1 MASALVSW
9 LRDDTLLLALIAI
22 VCYLLA
28 LLTSSL
34 WVRWVLN
41 REWWSE
47 VNSSARYASI
57 DGIRG
62 FLAFGVFVHHY
73 VLMWLTIRHGSWRP
87 APHNFENEI
96 GRGSVAI
103 FFMITAF
110 LFWGRA
116 HAKRGLEL
124 KKFFISRLF
133 RIYPLYLLLV
143 AMLFLAV
150 AYESN
155 WTAREP
161 ASAIVKEAVKWCVFH
176 MPIINQ
182 HPDMIFGG
190 GTWTLLY
197 EAWFYVSLPLLAI
210 IFFQEKA
217 LWKKALAAAAAA
229 ALFAVNHLSFS
240 FASAF
245 LGGIVAVYWSRDLKR
260 VQLARGKAAAWV
272 ALVCLA
278 CVGLF
283 VYNPFS
289 VAGIALLTVF
299 FVVIA
304 SGNTLFGLLTLP
316 GARWMGE
323 ISYSVYLGHGIVLWF
338 ITDEVLTR
346 IPNFHPSAL
355 WLAGAGIVMTPLIIL
370 LTSASFML
378 IERPFIAM
386 GHRYGSV
393 QLWVNHRQVWGEVWR
408 KMGRVRSHSFQTRQP
423 SGPEEKDLI
432 LIDSD

>member
-9 LRDDTLLLALIAI
+9 LRYDTLLLVLIAI

-41 REWWSE
+41 QELRSE
-47 VNSSARYASI
+47 IDSSARYVTV

-73 VLMWLTIRHGSWRP
+73 VLMWVNFRHGSWLP
-87 APHNFENEI
+87 PQHNFENEI

-133 RIYPLYLLLV
+133 RIYPLYLLFVSL
-143 AMLFLAV
+143 LFLTV

-161 ASAIVKEAVKWCVFH
+161 ASAIVKEAVKWFFLFH
-176 MPIINQ
+176 MPIINR
-182 HPDMIFGG
+182 HPDLMIGG
-190 GTWTLLY
+190 VAWTLLY
-197 EAWFYVSLPLLAI
+197 EAWFYVSLPLLVI
-210 IFFQEKA
+210 VFLQEKA
-217 LWKKALAAAAAA
+217 PWRKAVAAGAAA
-229 ALFAVNHLSFS
+229 ALFAANHLSFS

-245 LGGIVAVYWSRDLKR
+245 LGGIVAVYWSLDLKR
-260 VQLARGKAAAWV
+260 VQMARSKTAAWV

-278 CVGLF
+278 CVGLL
-283 VYNPFS
+283 VYDPFT
-289 VAGIALLTVF
+289 VAGIGLLTVF

-304 SGNTLFGLLTLP
+304 SGNTLFGLLSLP

-323 ISYSVYLGHGIVLWF
+323 ISYSVYLGHAIVLWF
-338 ITDEVLTR
+338 TWAKVLPR
-346 IPNFHPSAL
+346 IPKFHPSAW

-370 LTSASFML
+370 LASASFML

-386 GHRYGSV
+386 GHRYGKAQSRSSV
-393 QLWVNHRQVWGEVWR
+393 RATHGGKWVE
-408 KMGRVRSHSFQTRQP
+408 SLATRFKAV
-423 SGPEEKDLI
+423 S
-432 LIDSD
+432 

>member
-9 LRDDTLLLALIAI
+9 LRNDTLLLVLIAI
-22 VCYLLA
+22 ACYLLA

-41 REWWSE
+41 QGLWSE
-47 VNSSARYASI
+47 INSSARYVAV

-73 VLMWLTIRHGSWRP
+73 MLMWLNLRHGSWAP
-87 APHNFENEI
+87 PHNLQNEL

-124 KKFFISRLF
+124 KNFFTSRVF
-133 RIYPLYLLLV
+133 RIYPLYLLFVSL
-143 AMLFLAV
+143 LFLVV

-161 ASAIVKEAVKWCVFH
+161 ASAIVKEAVKWSFFH
-176 MPIINQ
+176 MPIINRHQ
-182 HPDMIFGG
+182 DMIFGG
-190 GTWTLLY
+190 VAWTLLY
-197 EAWFYVSLPLLAI
+197 EACFYVSLPLLAI
-210 IFFQEKA
+210 VFLQERPP
-217 LWKKALAAAAAA
+217 WRKALAGGAAA
-229 ALFAVNHLSFS
+229 ALFAFNHLSFS
-240 FASAF
+240 IASAF
-245 LGGIVAVYWSRDLKR
+245 LGGIVAVYWSVDLNR
-260 VQLARGKAAAWV
+260 VQLARGKTAAWV
-272 ALVCLA
+272 ALLCLA

-283 VYNPFS
+283 VYDPFN
-289 VAGIALLTVF
+289 VAGIGLLTVF

-304 SGNTLFGLLTLP
+304 SGNTLFGLLSLP

-323 ISYSVYLGHGIVLWF
+323 ISYSVYLGHGIMLWF
-338 ITDEVLTR
+338 IKHEVLTR

-355 WLAGAGIVMTPLIIL
+355 WLAGAGFIITPLIIL
-370 LTSASFML
+370 LASASFTL
-378 IERPFIAM
+378 VERPFIAM
-386 GHRYGSV
+386 GHRYGKG
-393 QLWVNHRQVWGEVWR
+393 QLWLNRGQVLARGMAET
-408 KMGRVRSHSFQTRQP
+408 G
-423 SGPEEKDLI
+423 
-432 LIDSD
+432 

>member
-1 MASALVSW
+1 MKEEVEVARHALVSW
-9 LRDDTLLLALIAI
+9 LQYDTLLLGLIAI
-22 VCYLLA
+22 VCYLVA

-41 REWWSE
+41 QELRAD
-47 VNSSARYASI
+47 VNSSARYVAI

-73 VLMWLTIRHGSWRP
+73 VLLWLNIRHGSWLP
-87 APHNFENEI
+87 APHNFENEL

-116 HAKRGLEL
+116 HARRGLEL

-143 AMLFLAV
+143 SLLFLAI
-150 AYESN
+150 AYQSN

-161 ASAIVKEAVKWCVFH
+161 ASAVVKEAVEWCFFH

-190 GTWTLLY
+190 VTWTLLY

-210 IFFQEKA
+210 VFFQEKA
-217 LWKKALAAAAAA
+217 LWKKVVAGGAAA
-229 ALFAVNHLSFS
+229 ALFAFNHLSFS
-240 FASAF
+240 IASAF
-245 LGGIVAVYWSRDLKR
+245 LGGIVAVYWSLDLKR
-260 VQLARGKAAAWV
+260 VQLARGKTAAWV
-272 ALVCLA
+272 ALGCLA

-289 VAGIALLTVF
+289 VAGISLLTASF
-299 FVVIA
+299 IVIA
-304 SGNTLFGLLTLP
+304 SGNTLFGLLSLP

-323 ISYSVYLGHGIVLWF
+323 ISYSVYLGHGVVLWF
-338 ITDEVLTR
+338 IKAELLTR
-346 IPNFHPSAL
+346 IPNFHPSAW
-355 WLAGAGIVMTPLIIL
+355 WLASAGIVMSPLIIL

-378 IERPFIAM
+378 VERPFIAM
-386 GHRYGSV
+386 GHRYGKV
-393 QLWVNHRQVWGEVWR
+393 QLWLSYGQVWGEVWR
-408 KMGRVRSHSFQTRQP
+408 KMGRVRSHSLQTR
-423 SGPEEKDLI
+423 
-432 LIDSD
+432 

>member
-9 LRDDTLLLALIAI
+9 LRYDTLLLALIAI

-34 WVRWVLN
+34 WVRWVLKQEL
-41 REWWSE
+41 RSG
-47 VNSSARYASI
+47 VAARYVAV

-73 VLMWLTIRHGSWRP
+73 VLMWLNFRDGSWP
-87 APHNFENEI
+87 TPPHNFQNEL
-96 GRGSVAI
+96 GKGSVAI

-116 HAKRGLEL
+116 HAKCGLEP

-143 AMLFLAV
+143 SLLFLVV

-155 WTAREP
+155 WAAREP
-161 ASAIVKEAVKWCVFH
+161 ASAIVKEAVEWSFFH
-176 MPIINQ
+176 MPVINR

-190 GTWTLLY
+190 VVWTLLY
-197 EAWFYVSLPLLAI
+197 EAWFYVSLPLLTI
-210 IFFQEKA
+210 VFLQERS
-217 LWKKALAAAAAA
+217 LWRKAAAAGAAA
-229 ALFAVNHLSFS
+229 ALFSINHLSFS
-240 FASAF
+240 VASAF
-245 LGGIVAVYWSRDLKR
+245 LGGIVAVYWTLDLKL
-260 VQLARGKAAAWV
+260 VQLARGKAATWV

-278 CVGLF
+278 CVGVF
-283 VYNPFS
+283 VYDPFT
-289 VAGIALLTVF
+289 VGGIALLTVF

-304 SGNTLFGLLTLP
+304 SGNTLFGLLSLP

-323 ISYSVYLGHGIVLWF
+323 ISYSVYLGHGIVLWL
-338 ITDEVLTR
+338 IKNAILTR
-346 IPNFHPSAL
+346 IPKFHPSAL
-355 WLAGAGIVMTPLIIL
+355 WLAGAGIMMTPLIIL

-386 GHRYGSV
+386 GHRYGEV
-393 QLWVNHRQVWGEVWR
+393 QRWLNHRYVWSEVWQR
-408 KMGRVRSHSFQTRQP
+408 MGRVRSYSFQTRGFR
-423 SGPEEKDLI
+423 SGSL
-432 LIDSD
+432 